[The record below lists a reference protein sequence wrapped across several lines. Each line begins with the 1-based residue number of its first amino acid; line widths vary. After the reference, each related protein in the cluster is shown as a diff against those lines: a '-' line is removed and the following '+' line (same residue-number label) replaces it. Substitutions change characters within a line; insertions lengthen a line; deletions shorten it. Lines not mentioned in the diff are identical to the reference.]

1 MYLRFLSLSIDSSL
15 IAKYGIGWYNS
26 LHYNKNPK
34 GALSTSFSLRTVLLI
49 IGLTSVSLGDTLT
62 LAADEW
68 CPFDCIS
75 RYKNKNGFMVDIAE
89 NVFSKAGHTVV
100 FKVMKWKFAI
110 DSCRAGKITGIIG
123 AQTGDAP
130 DFVFPANDQ
139 GSISQALFTLNS
151 SQWRYTD
158 TASLAKVKLGC
169 AAGYSYCPEIDQWI
183 AENANNKSRV
193 LVCKS
198 SKPLDDLIPL
208 LLNQMISAIIE
219 ETSVFQYTAK
229 KMNLSGSFRIA
240 GYGCTPQ
247 PGYIAFS
254 PKIPQSP
261 KYADMLSKGM
271 VTLRTSGELAKIRGK
286 YGLK

>member
-1 MYLRFLSLSIDSSL
+1 M
-15 IAKYGIGWYNS
+15 
-26 LHYNKNPK
+26 
-34 GALSTSFSLRTVLLI
+34 I
-49 IGLTSVSLGDTLT
+49 IGITSVSFGDTLT

-139 GSISQALFTLNS
+139 GSISQALFTLGGS
-151 SQWRYTD
+151 PWRYTD
-158 TASLAKVKLGC
+158 TASLADVKLGC

-208 LLNQMISAIIE
+208 LLNQTISAIIE

-229 KMNLSGSFRIA
+229 KMNLSESFRIA
-240 GYGCTPQ
+240 GYGCSPQ

-254 PKIPQSP
+254 PKIKESP
-261 KYADMLSKGM
+261 TYADILSKGM